1 MDLMDD
7 RISVRSVSADD
18 VEAQAQD
25 TLRKPAKAK
34 AGRKRAKPGR
44 KLAPTQSTP
53 REPSLDAR
61 QAYMGSI
68 QDVPLL
74 SREEV
79 CELAREIGEQ
89 RSAFERA
96 LAPISGT
103 AVLLLDRW
111 QERRKAGRVSG
122 SLSRNHRDGS
132 GRDAG
137 AAIDRCFEGLEKL
150 VSASR
155 SNRDAIVRRI
165 EEAEIAFEVWIDV
178 HRELVAAADASPGCK
193 ALGVH
198 SVFARKR
205 LERAERALAAYH
217 RAVQKMAFHNLRL
230 VAKCAHRYR
239 NMGVPFMDL
248 IQEGNLGLIRA
259 IEKFDAERGFMFST
273 YAVWWIQQAM
283 IRAVQNQARTVRLPS
298 HVCEQQVR
306 YRRTRE
312 ELLRRLGRDPSP
324 VEVAEELSLPLEQ
337 ADLLEGA
344 LSPIKSLSAPMQ
356 GLDEVTL
363 EESLPDDDVAAA
375 DSELD
380 RSRLSGT
387 VHGLLAQVPPRERKI
402 LTWRFGLDGEEP
414 ATLGEI
420 GRRLGLS
427 RERVRQLEGSAL
439 TRLREQARVSGMGE
453 VLDLIA

>member
-1 MDLMDD
+1 
-7 RISVRSVSADD
+7 
-18 VEAQAQD
+18 
-25 TLRKPAKAK
+25 
-34 AGRKRAKPGR
+34 
-44 KLAPTQSTP
+44 
-53 REPSLDAR
+53 
-61 QAYMGSI
+61 
-68 QDVPLL
+68 
-74 SREEV
+74 
-79 CELAREIGEQ
+79 
-89 RSAFERA
+89 
-96 LAPISGT
+96 
-103 AVLLLDRW
+103 
-111 QERRKAGRVSG
+111 
-122 SLSRNHRDGS
+122 
-132 GRDAG
+132 
-137 AAIDRCFEGLEKL
+137 
-150 VSASR
+150 
-155 SNRDAIVRRI
+155 
-165 EEAEIAFEVWIDV
+165 
-178 HRELVAAADASPGCK
+178 
-193 ALGVH
+193 
-198 SVFARKR
+198 
-205 LERAERALAAYH
+205 
-217 RAVQKMAFHNLRL
+217 
-230 VAKCAHRYR
+230 
-239 NMGVPFMDL
+239 
-248 IQEGNLGLIRA
+248 
-259 IEKFDAERGFMFST
+259 MFST